1 MTPRPQE
8 TVNPA
13 VPGGGNAACP
23 DTAGAAEVT
32 AHENLPIT
40 AAAAAGLF
48 HHNAERVF
56 GLQAGTGVLPVAVP
70 ARCPAALVTWMM
82 VTENPG
88 PVISEAL
95 MPGCPPDLCASRHAA
110 RHLEVT
116 AARSTAGRAVA
127 SFPGDRDTA
136 RQPGMVTPAF
146 QRKAGPRKDTFL
158 LHGIIQ
164 T

>member
-1 MTPRPQE
+1 M
-8 TVNPA
+8 
-13 VPGGGNAACP
+13 
-23 DTAGAAEVT
+23 T

-56 GLQAGTGVLPVAVP
+56 GLQAGTGVQPVAVA

-116 AARSTAGRAVA
+116 AARSTAGRTVA
-127 SFPGDRDTA
+127 WLPGDRDAA
-136 RQPGMVTPAF
+136 RPPGMVTPALL
-146 QRKAGPRKDTFL
+146 RKARPRKYTVL
-158 LHGIIQ
+158 LHDVIQ